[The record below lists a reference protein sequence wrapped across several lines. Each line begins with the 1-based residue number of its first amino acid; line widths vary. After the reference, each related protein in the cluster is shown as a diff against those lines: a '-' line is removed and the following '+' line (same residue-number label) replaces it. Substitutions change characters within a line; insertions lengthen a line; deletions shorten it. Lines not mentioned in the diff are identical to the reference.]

1 MDLWNIAAGKN
12 DEGNM
17 TTGSKLDTQST
28 LFFVG
33 SSGCGKSTIIQNF
46 LKPNSKKEQKPTFS
60 LEYNFVRRKTQGGK
74 ALVHLWELG
83 GDVYEED
90 LLKVPI
96 CSKNIENLTVIVCID
111 LSSPQNILVN
121 TKHWLE
127 LIRRTID
134 NVISSSRNINIQN
147 NSNLNNFEDEN
158 STEKLRID
166 PIKIPIIIMATK
178 WDTLKARTM
187 STADRRLLF
196 QVLRYIAHYYGAS
209 LYCSGLGVDSTR
221 SFLTKL
227 CFQGPSGLKSNNA
240 TSLDRPINVLAG
252 TDSFETIFEDE
263 NNDQSSYR
271 TPIHEAIPPSSS
283 VPGDNHWRVLRDVL
297 EEIFDKANPPPD
309 ANSQNRPLI
318 DENTY
323 PEHEIDEERV
333 ERRAVLERYIM
344 EQQRLEIMR
353 AKANAKNSSASS
365 SKTSSSSSR
374 RDSKDVDVDAENH
387 RNQRDAKLSM

>member
-1 MDLWNIAAGKN
+1 MDLWNIATDKN
-12 DEGNM
+12 SDGN
-17 TTGSKLDTQST
+17 TATGSKLDTQST

-33 SSGCGKSTIIQNF
+33 SSGCGKSTLIQNF

-74 ALVHLWELG
+74 ALVHMWELG

-96 CSKNIENLTVIVCID
+96 SSKNIKELTVIVCAD
-111 LSSPQNILVN
+111 LSNPQNILVN

-134 NVISSSRNINIQN
+134 HVIASSRNVILPN
-147 NSNLNNFEDEN
+147 NSNINNYEDEN
-158 STEKLRID
+158 STEKSRIN
-166 PIKIPIIIMATK
+166 PIKIPVIIMATK
-178 WDTLKARTM
+178 WDTLKSRTM

-196 QVLRYIAHYYGAS
+196 QVLRYLAHYYGAS
-209 LYCSGLGVDSTR
+209 LFCSGLGVDSIR
-221 SFLTKL
+221 AFLTTL
-227 CFQGPSGLKSNNA
+227 CFQGPIGLNFNNA

-252 TDSFETIFEDE
+252 TDSFEKIFEDE
-263 NNDQSSYR
+263 STNQSTFR
-271 TPIHEAIPPSSS
+271 TSIYEAIPSSTS
-283 VPGDNHWRVLRDVL
+283 SPNESNWKALSDAL
-297 EEIFDKANPPPD
+297 EEIFDEANPPPD
-309 ANSQNRPLI
+309 ANSQNRPLV

-344 EQQRLEIMR
+344 EQQRLDFMR
-353 AKANAKNSSASS
+353 AKGNAKNSSASS
-365 SKTSSSSSR
+365 KTSSSSSKK
-374 RDSKDVDVDAENH
+374 DSKDINVANY
-387 RNQRDAKLSM
+387 RNQRDAKLNL